1 MAGSRA
7 WHSQRLMP
15 CARSAHVVT
24 CKNKQKSKVEMSEK
38 FNKLRSRLRLPVMV
52 APMLR
57 ISVPALVAA
66 SCSSGVIGSFPT
78 VNARTSDQLD
88 RWLNEIKDGIS
99 AAGAYDAPYCANILA
114 RSDPEKLQQDLQIL
128 IRHKVEIVLV
138 STGAPEKY
146 VRPLQEI
153 GCFVIADVASI
164 RHAEKA
170 LAQGVDGLAL
180 LTAGAGGQTGWAN
193 GLAFVRAIRGF
204 YDGPLFLAGGVS
216 DGHALWAA
224 QTLGC
229 ELGLMGTRFIGTEEC
244 DASDGYKAM
253 LVDSTIDDVALTRG
267 ISGID
272 ANFLRP
278 SIIACGLDPQ
288 ELAAPV
294 SPERAREMFSSYAD
308 GMRGPKRWV
317 DLWSAGHTV
326 SGVRAVQSV
335 ADVVDQLA
343 TEYIDAQRAT
353 RALLANAGAVA

>member
-1 MAGSRA
+1 
-7 WHSQRLMP
+7 
-15 CARSAHVVT
+15 
-24 CKNKQKSKVEMSEK
+24 MSEK
-38 FNKLRSRLRLPVMV
+38 FNQLRARLRLPVMV

-78 VNARTSDQLD
+78 VNARTPDQLD
-88 RWLNEIKDGIS
+88 RWLHEIKDGIA
-99 AAGAYDAPYCANILA
+99 AAGRYDAPYCANILA
-114 RSDPEKLQQDLQIL
+114 RSDPDKLQEDLKIL
-128 IRHKVEIVLV
+128 TMHKVEIVLV

-153 GCFVIADVASI
+153 GCFVIADVASV

-170 LAQGVDGLAL
+170 LKQGVDGLAL

-193 GLAFVRAIRGF
+193 GLAFVRAIRAF

-216 DGHALWAA
+216 DGQALWAA

-229 ELGLMGTRFIGTEEC
+229 DLGLMGTRFIGAEEC
-244 DASDGYKAM
+244 ASSDGYKAM
-253 LVDSTIDDVALTRG
+253 LVNSGIDDVALTRG

-294 SPERAREMFSSYAD
+294 SPERAREMFSSYAGD
-308 GMRGPKRWV
+308 MRGPKRWV

-326 SGVRAVQSV
+326 SGVTAVQSV
-335 ADVVDQLA
+335 AEVVEQLA
-343 TEYIDAQRAT
+343 GEYADAQRAT
-353 RALLANAGAVA
+353 RTLLAQSEAATA

>member
-1 MAGSRA
+1 
-7 WHSQRLMP
+7 
-15 CARSAHVVT
+15 
-24 CKNKQKSKVEMSEK
+24 MSEK
-38 FNKLRSRLRLPVMV
+38 FKELRSRLRLPVMV

-57 ISVPALVAA
+57 ISGPALVAA
-66 SCSSGVIGSFPT
+66 CCSSGVIGSFPT

-88 RWLNEIKDGIS
+88 RWINEIKEKI
-99 AAGAYDAPYCANILA
+99 AATGAYDAPYCANILA
-114 RSDPEKLQQDLQIL
+114 RSDPDKLQEDLKIL
-128 IRHKVEIVLV
+128 IRHKVEMVLV

-153 GCFVIADVASI
+153 GCLVIADVASI

-170 LAQGVDGLAL
+170 LKQGVDGLAL

-193 GLAFVRAIRGF
+193 GLAFVRSIRAF

-216 DGHALWAA
+216 DGQALWAS

-229 ELGLMGTRFIGTEEC
+229 DLGLMGTRFIGTKEC

-253 LVDSTIDDVALTRG
+253 LIDSSIDDVALTRG

-294 SPERAREMFSSYAD
+294 SPERAREMFSSYAGD
-308 GMRGPKRWV
+308 MRGPKRWV

-326 SGVRAVQSV
+326 SGVTSVQS
-335 ADVVDQLA
+335 ATEVVEQLA
-343 TEYIDAQRAT
+343 SEYEAARKAT
-353 RALLANAGAVA
+353 AALLMHG

>member
-1 MAGSRA
+1 
-7 WHSQRLMP
+7 
-15 CARSAHVVT
+15 
-24 CKNKQKSKVEMSEK
+24 MSEK
-38 FNKLRSRLRLPVMV
+38 FEQIRARLRLPVMV

-57 ISVPALVAA
+57 VSVPAMVAA

-78 VNARTSDQLD
+78 VNARTPEQLD
-88 RWLNEIKDGIS
+88 QWITEIKDS
-99 AAGAYDAPYCANILA
+99 VAAAGKYNAPYCANILA
-114 RSDPEKLQQDLQIL
+114 RSDPEKLQSDLAIL
-128 IRHKVEIVLV
+128 IKHKVEVVLV

-146 VRPLQEI
+146 VKPLQDV

-164 RHAEKA
+164 RHAKKA
-170 LAQGVDGLAL
+170 LQQGVDGLAL

-193 GLAFVRAIRGF
+193 GLSFVRAIREF

-216 DGHALWAA
+216 DGQALWAA

-229 ELGLMGTRFIGTEEC
+229 DLGLMGTRFIGTHEC
-244 DASDGYKAM
+244 ASSDGYKAM
-253 LVDSTIDDVALTRG
+253 LVDSSIDDVALTRG

-326 SGVRAVQSV
+326 SGVKAVQSV
-335 ADVVDQLA
+335 AEVVEQLA
-343 TEYIDAQRAT
+343 GEYAGAQQAT
-353 RALLANAGAVA
+353 KKLLAV